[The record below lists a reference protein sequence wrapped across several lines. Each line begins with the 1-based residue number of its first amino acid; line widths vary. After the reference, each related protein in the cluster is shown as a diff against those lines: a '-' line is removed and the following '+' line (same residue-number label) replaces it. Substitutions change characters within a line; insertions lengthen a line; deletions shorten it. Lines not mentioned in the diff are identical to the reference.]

1 MTEQEVRQ
9 IILDII
15 HDIAPDEDLSD
26 VKPDVRLRDQLDLD
40 SMDFLDIVMELRKR
54 YQIEVPEDD
63 YMELATL
70 DGCVRYLQ
78 PKLNASENAASVN
91 A

>member
-1 MTEQEVRQ
+1 MTEKEVRQ

-15 HDIAPDEDLSD
+15 HDIAPDEDLSG

-54 YQIEVPEDD
+54 YEIEVPEDD

-70 DGCVRYLQ
+70 NGCVAYLL
-78 PKLNASENAASVN
+78 PRLNGLPNATSVN

>member
-1 MTEQEVRQ
+1 MTDNEVRQ

-15 HDIAPDEDLSD
+15 HDIAPEEDLSD

-54 YQIEVPEDD
+54 HQIEVPEAD

-70 DGCVRYLQ
+70 NGCVRYLS
-78 PKLNASENAASVN
+78 PRFAAKV
-91 A
+91 